1 MTRSIRHTANGP
13 VIFACL
19 VLAACNR
26 GEGEATLTIE
36 GTYSGSTESA
46 CQVALRNST
55 TGKLQ
60 QSHELGPSFR
70 EDFTVDDGKGSYY
83 VEINCGGGKMGRS
96 PFFDFEPPRARITL
110 HDIEIH

>member
-1 MTRSIRHTANGP
+1 MKESIRHIAIGL
-13 VIFACL
+13 AMLASL
-19 VLAACNR
+19 VLAACSN
-26 GEGEATLTIE
+26 GTSEATLTVE

-46 CQVALRNST
+46 CQVALRSVA
-55 TGKLQ
+55 TGRLQ

-70 EDFTVDDGKGSYY
+70 EDFTVDDGKGQYY

-96 PFFDFEPPRARITL
+96 PFFDFDPPRARITL